1 MEVIAVAALADN
13 LVIGSE
19 GELPWESISEDKRQ
33 YRARVRDSP
42 VILGRKTFEAMRDDL
57 PGSIQL
63 VLSRSDREWGRNSAY
78 GVTSVEEAL
87 TFASSRGAK
96 EVYVLGGAKIYELFL
111 PYCDRMVLS
120 RIPQSYPGDS
130 TFPEWNKDEW
140 EKVNTTQFDEFKL
153 EEWVRRDSH

>member
-13 LVIGSE
+13 LVIGSA
-19 GELPWESISEDKRQ
+19 GELPWESIPADKRQ

-63 VLSRSDREWGRNSAY
+63 VLSRSDRKWNQNTAY

-87 TFASSRGAK
+87 TFASSSGAK
-96 EVYVLGGAKIYELFL
+96 KVYVLGGAKIYELFL

-120 RIPQSYPGDS
+120 RIPQSYPGDA

-140 EKVNTTQFDEFKL
+140 DLVNTTAYDEFML
-153 EEWVRRDSH
+153 EEWVRRESQ